1 MFVQVHVCQCE
12 LEANVWSLPQFLSTL
27 SFEIESVD
35 DLEVMVLV
43 RLAGQWGLR
52 ILLSVIGSGDRRE
65 AMLAAGTKSVSLM
78 ETSLQ
83 HLG

>member
-1 MFVQVHVCQCE
+1 MPMWARGQC
-12 LEANVWSLPQFLSTL
+12 LESSSIPLH
-27 SFEIESVD
+27 FEIESVD

-43 RLAGQWGLR
+43 RLAGQWVLS

-65 AMLAAGTKSVSLM
+65 AMLAAGTESVSLM
-78 ETSLQ
+78 GTSLQ

>member
-1 MFVQVHVCQCE
+1 MCQCGP
-12 LEANVWSLPQFLSTL
+12 EANVWSLPQFFSTL

-35 DLEVMVLV
+35 DLEIMVLV
-43 RLAGQWGLR
+43 SLAGRWVLS

-65 AMLAAGTKSVSLM
+65 AMLAAGTESVSLM
-78 ETSLQ
+78 GTSLQ